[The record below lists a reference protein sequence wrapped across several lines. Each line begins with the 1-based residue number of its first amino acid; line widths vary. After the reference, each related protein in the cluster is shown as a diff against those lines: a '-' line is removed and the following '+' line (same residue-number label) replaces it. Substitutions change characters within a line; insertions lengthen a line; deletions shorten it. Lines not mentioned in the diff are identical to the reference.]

1 MISASQINLT
11 PRQQQSLKLI
21 ADYQKNNCYSIT
33 IQELA
38 SLLGT
43 SRTTA
48 FEHIEGLREKGLLS
62 AQSGR
67 ARSLSL
73 TSLGRQLLDSQSGTD
88 DYDIAEPDGI
98 PLLGRVAAGVPIEA
112 IENTEHI
119 SLASEFGNTQDTFA
133 LKVAGDS
140 MTGDGIFDGDL
151 VICKHTQTAE
161 NGKMVVAIVD
171 DENATVKR
179 FYRET
184 DRIRLEASNP
194 AYEPIYTQNC
204 TITGVVVGVM
214 RRI

>member
-1 MISASQINLT
+1 LISASQFSLT
-11 PRQQQSLKLI
+11 PRQLQSLKLI

-73 TSLGRQLLDSQSGTD
+73 TSKARQLLESQTAVS
-88 DYDIAEPDGI
+88 DYDISEPEGI

-112 IENTEHI
+112 IENIEHI
-119 SLASEFGNTQDTFA
+119 SLASEFGNTKDTFA

-140 MTGDGIFDGDL
+140 MTGDGIFDGDF
-151 VICKHTQTAE
+151 VICKHAQTAE
-161 NGKMVVAIVD
+161 NGKIVVAIVD

-179 FYRET
+179 FYKEA

-204 TITGVVVGVM
+204 TITGIVVGVM
-214 RRI
+214 RKI

>member
-11 PRQQQSLKLI
+11 PRQLQTLKLI
-21 ADYQKNNCYSIT
+21 ESYQKKKCYSIT

-38 SLLGT
+38 NLLGT

-48 FEHIEGLREKGLLS
+48 FEHVEGLREKGLLS

-73 TSLGRQLLDSQSGTD
+73 TSQGRQLLESQTGID
-88 DYDIAEPDGI
+88 DYDISEPDSI

-112 IENTEHI
+112 IENIEHI
-119 SLASEFGNTQDTFA
+119 SLASEFGNTKDTFA

-140 MTGDGIFDGDL
+140 MTGDGIFDGDC
-151 VICKHTQTAE
+151 VICKHTQTAQ
-161 NGKMVVAIVD
+161 NGKIVVAIVD

-179 FYRET
+179 FYREA
-184 DRIRLEASNP
+184 DRIRLEPSNP

-204 TITGVVVGVM
+204 TITGIVVGVM
-214 RRI
+214 RKI